1 MKIKFQKYTV
11 KLLPKLQLRT
21 INILQSIDYIQE
33 AKSILSDLCVQ

>member
-21 INILQSIDYIQE
+21 INIQSIDYIQE
-33 AKSILSDLCVQ
+33 AKSILSDLCVH